1 MLRLLFSLICI
12 TGLSLSMVAQ
22 NIEKNQDLELVY
34 QKEWRAGA
42 KVHTLG
48 YGICVSKAKVQNRT
62 KKKLWL
68 FELQE
73 IRHLKQTRQA
83 STFDASLYYYGK
95 QNNFYNLNVSYGKQ
109 RILAEKG
116 RKSGVEIG
124 LQYSAG
130 LSLGLLKPYY
140 LRIGRAIDDQTD
152 EKYDP
157 NDDTQRFL
165 NTNLIRGSSGFLYG
179 MEELGVLPGLVGH
192 VGFTFDWA
200 THSESIKTIETGL
213 MLNLYPRRVPIMIN
227 TDNHF
232 FFANLYLKFLIGRR
246 WIE

>member
-1 MLRLLFSLICI
+1 MLRLLLFIICLTGFSL
-12 TGLSLSMVAQ
+12 SLIAQ
-22 NIEKNQDLELVY
+22 NIEKGQEIELVY
-34 QKEWRAGA
+34 QKEWRAGIKA
-42 KVHTLG
+42 HSSG
-48 YGICVSKAKVQNRT
+48 YGLCVSKAKVQNRT

-73 IRHLKQTRQA
+73 IRHLKQSKQT
-83 STFDASLYYYGK
+83 SFDASVYYYGK

-109 RILAEKG
+109 KIWAEKG

-124 LQYSAG
+124 LQYSGG

-140 LRIGRAIDDQTD
+140 LRIGRAPDGQTD

-157 NDDTQRFL
+157 TDETQRFL
-165 NTNLIRGSSGFLYG
+165 NTNLIHGASGFLYG
-179 MEELGVLPGLVGH
+179 LEELSVLPGLVGH
-192 VGFTFDWA
+192 IGFTFDWS
-200 THSESIKTIETGL
+200 THSESIKTLETGL
-213 MLNLYPRRVPIMIN
+213 MLNVYPKRVPIMIN

-232 FFANLYLKFLIGRR
+232 FLANLYVKLLIGRR